1 MFDKTPKRDDNSWK
15 SKSSENGL
23 YWGERGKLARIVFS
37 CSRLLIPCLKNYN
50 GGLVNI
56 DCAFLCI
63 GDISG
68 LKAFFKDLTT
78 SFKSLDEIYV
88 WFFLCGTWGG
98 VSPEASYLDSRTNS
112 CKFSHG
118 LNGTIND
125 LATMKI
131 TEVGIEDNELVHDF
145 YNSVHLYPSKAGV
158 NYN

>member
-1 MFDKTPKRDDNSWK
+1 MFDKTPRRDDNSWK
-15 SKSSENGL
+15 SKLSENGL

-88 WFFLCGTWGG
+88 WFSLR
-98 VSPEASYLDSRTNS
+98 YLGRGEPRINS

-145 YNSVHLYPSKAGV
+145 YNSVHFYPSKAGV